1 MDKSPFK
8 NNEQVIL
15 YSWGSFGEKK
25 NTLVFTNWAAPRGS
39 NKICT
44 YKVGQVFL

>member
-25 NTLVFTNWAAPRGS
+25 NTLVFTNWA
-39 NKICT
+39 ICT
-44 YKVGQVFL
+44 YKMSKNGSMFL